1 MNKTIKTFGLVA
13 AIAAASSLASCV
25 SKNNPEDESGVA
37 SIEFANPADSEIFIN
52 EGHTETVK
60 IDLNLNNLTKQDL
73 VIEAKSNPGNWCAAD
88 FADKEDAIVVTPGAN
103 ETEKDLVAV
112 FEVKA
117 TKEGVLPL
125 TFTITSVGS
134 ATEKYIRVTAEPELT
149 EGEYGTITFNPS
161 PAGATLVLKVETN
174 LEKWYFGDLNM
185 VTDDEYNSIE
195 WYTVDKTSGRNG
207 ESLTITF
214 SANSTT
220 DDRKTYICLDETEG
234 SSYSSYFSVMVT
246 QGAKP
251 ATSVSISVY
260 DENYEP
266 QPVLGKTRNVQF
278 GKDDNG
284 SNCSLEFEIEKDGSV
299 DFRFCKSGSTEK
311 DPAIEGVDN
320 PWVNLSATDGIYS
333 LIPSANKTGK
343 DRTTDFVIFS
353 AGSSTELF
361 RFTIT
366 QAGK

>member
-25 SKNNPEDESGVA
+25 SKNNPEDESGA
-37 SIEFANPADSEIFIN
+37 ATIEFANPADSEIFIN
-52 EGHTETVK
+52 EGHTETVR

-73 VIEAKSNPGNWCAAD
+73 VIEEKSNPDNWCSAVLS
-88 FADKEDAIVVTPGAN
+88 DKENAIVVTPGAN

-117 TKEGVLPL
+117 TKEGVNPL

-174 LEKWYFGDLNM
+174 LEKWYFGDFNM
-185 VTDDEYNSIE
+185 VTDDEYNPIE
-195 WYTVDKTSGRNG
+195 WYTVDKKSGRNG

-220 DDRKTYICLDETEG
+220 DDRRTSIFLDETEG
-234 SSYSSYFSVMVT
+234 SSSSSYFSVMVT

-251 ATSVSISVY
+251 ATSVSLSVY

-266 QPVLGKTRNVQF
+266 QPVSGNTYNVQF

-284 SNCSLEFEIEKDGSV
+284 SNCSLDFEIEKDGSV

-320 PWVNLSATDGIYS
+320 PWVMLSAKFGYS
-333 LIPSANKTGK
+333 LTPTANKTGK
-343 DRTTDFVIFS
+343 DRTTDLVIFS

>member
-25 SKNNPEDESGVA
+25 SKNNPEDESGAA

-73 VIEAKSNPGNWCAAD
+73 VIEAKSNPDNWCAAI
-88 FADKEDAIVVTPGAN
+88 FADKENAIVVTPGAN
-103 ETEKDLVAV
+103 KSEEDLVAV

-117 TKEGVLPL
+117 TKEGVNPL
-125 TFTITSVGS
+125 TFTVTSVGS

-174 LEKWYFGDLNM
+174 LEKWYFGDSNM
-185 VTDDEYNSIE
+185 VFDDEYNPIE

-220 DDRKTYICLDETEG
+220 DDRRTSICLDETEG

-251 ATSVSISVY
+251 ATSVSLSVY

-266 QPVLGKTRNVQF
+266 QPVSGKTYNVQF
-278 GKDDNG
+278 GKDDNQ
-284 SNCSLEFEIEKDGSV
+284 NCSLDFEIEKDGSV
-299 DFRFCKSGSTEK
+299 DFLFCKSGSTEK
-311 DPAIEGVDN
+311 DPAIEGADN
-320 PWVNLSATDGIYS
+320 PWVMLSAMYGSYS

-343 DRTTDFVIFS
+343 DRTTDLVIFS

>member
-149 EGEYGTITFNPS
+149 EGKDGTFNPS

-220 DDRKTYICLDETEG
+220 DDRRTSICLDETEG

>member
-25 SKNNPEDESGVA
+25 SKNNPEDESGAA

-73 VIEAKSNPGNWCAAD
+73 VIEAKSNPDNWCAAI
-88 FADKEDAIVVTPGAN
+88 FADKENAIVVTPGAN
-103 ETEKDLVAV
+103 ETEEDLVAV

-117 TKEGVLPL
+117 TKEGVNPL
-125 TFTITSVGS
+125 TFTVTSVGS

-174 LEKWYFGDLNM
+174 LEKWYFGDSNM
-185 VTDDEYNSIE
+185 VFDDEYNPIE

-220 DDRKTYICLDETEG
+220 DDRRTSICLDETEG

-251 ATSVSISVY
+251 ATSVSLSVY

-266 QPVLGKTRNVQF
+266 QPVSGKTYNVQF
-278 GKDDNG
+278 GKDDNQ
-284 SNCSLEFEIEKDGSV
+284 NCSLDFEIEKDGSV

-311 DPAIEGVDN
+311 DPAIEGADN
-320 PWVNLSATDGIYS
+320 PWVMLSAMYGYS
-333 LIPSANKTGK
+333 LIPTANNTGK
-343 DRTTDFVIFS
+343 DRTTDLVIFS

>member
-25 SKNNPEDESGVA
+25 SKNNPEDESGA
-37 SIEFANPADSEIFIN
+37 ATIEFANPADSKIFIN
-52 EGHTETVK
+52 EGHTETVR

-73 VIEAKSNPGNWCAAD
+73 VIEAKSNPDKWCAAD

-103 ETEKDLVAV
+103 ETEEDLVAV

-117 TKEGVLPL
+117 TKEGVNPL
-125 TFTITSVGS
+125 TFTVTSVGS

-185 VTDDEYNSIE
+185 VTDDNSNPIE

-220 DDRKTYICLDETEG
+220 DDRMTSICLDETEG

-251 ATSVSISVY
+251 ATSVSLSVY
-260 DENYEP
+260 DEKVSGNTY
-266 QPVLGKTRNVQF
+266 KVQF

-284 SNCSLEFEIEKDGSV
+284 SNCSLDFEIEKDGSV

-311 DPAIEGVDN
+311 DPAIEGADN
-320 PWVNLSATDGIYS
+320 PWVMLSAKFGYS
-333 LIPSANKTGK
+333 LTPTANKTGK
-343 DRTTDFVIFS
+343 DRTTDLVIFS

>member
-1 MNKTIKTFGLVA
+1 MNKTIKTFVLVA
-13 AIAAASSLASCV
+13 SIAAASSLASCV
-25 SKNNPEDESGVA
+25 SKNNPEDESGA
-37 SIEFANPADSEIFIN
+37 ATIEFANPADSKIFIT
-52 EGHTETVK
+52 EGHTETVR

-73 VIEAKSNPGNWCAAD
+73 VIEEKSNPDKWCAAD

-103 ETEKDLVAV
+103 ESEEDLVAV

-117 TKEGVLPL
+117 TKEGVNPL

-149 EGEYGTITFNPS
+149 EGEHGTFTFNPS

-174 LEKWYFGDLNM
+174 LEKWYFGDSNM
-185 VTDDEYNSIE
+185 VTDDEYNPIE

-220 DDRKTYICLDETEG
+220 DDRMTYICLDETEG
-234 SSYSSYFSVMVT
+234 SLYSSYFSVMVT

-251 ATSVSISVY
+251 ATSVSLSVY
-260 DENYEP
+260 DDNSELK
-266 QPVLGKTRNVQF
+266 PVSGKTYNVQF
-278 GKDDNG
+278 RKDDNG
-284 SNCSLEFEIEKDGSV
+284 SNCSLKFEIEKDGSV
-299 DFRFCKSGSTEK
+299 DFLFCKSGSTEK
-311 DPAIEGVDN
+311 DPAIEGADN
-320 PWVNLSATDGIYS
+320 PWVTLSAKDGCYS
-333 LIPSANKTGK
+333 LIPSANNTGK

>member
-25 SKNNPEDESGVA
+25 SKNNPEDESGAA

-73 VIEAKSNPGNWCAAD
+73 VIAAKSNPDNWCAAI
-88 FADKEDAIVVTPGAN
+88 FADKENAIVVTPGAN
-103 ETEKDLVAV
+103 ETEEDLVAV

-117 TKEGVLPL
+117 TKEGVNPL
-125 TFTITSVGS
+125 TFTVTSVGS

-174 LEKWYFGDLNM
+174 LEKWYFGDSNM
-185 VTDDEYNSIE
+185 VFDDEYNPIE

-220 DDRKTYICLDETEG
+220 DDRRTSICLDETEG

-251 ATSVSISVY
+251 ATSVSLSVY

-266 QPVLGKTRNVQF
+266 QPVSGKTYNVQF
-278 GKDDNG
+278 GKDDNQ
-284 SNCSLEFEIEKDGSV
+284 NCSLDFEIEKDGSV
-299 DFRFCKSGSTEK
+299 DFLFCKSGSTEK
-311 DPAIEGVDN
+311 DPAIEGADN
-320 PWVNLSATDGIYS
+320 PWVMLSAMYGYS
-333 LIPSANKTGK
+333 LIPTANNTGK
-343 DRTTDFVIFS
+343 DRTTDLVIFS

>member
-25 SKNNPEDESGVA
+25 SKNNPEDESGAA

-73 VIEAKSNPGNWCAAD
+73 VIEAKSNPKNWCAAD
-88 FADKEDAIVVTPGAN
+88 VADKEDAIVVTPGAN
-103 ETEKDLVAV
+103 ESEEDLVAV

-117 TKEGVLPL
+117 TKEGVNPL
-125 TFTITSVGS
+125 TFTVTSVGS

-149 EGEYGTITFNPS
+149 EGKYGSITFNPS

-185 VTDDEYNSIE
+185 VTDDEYNPIE
-195 WYTVDKTSGRNG
+195 WYTVDKKSGRNG

-220 DDRKTYICLDETEG
+220 DDRKTSICLDETEG

-251 ATSVSISVY
+251 ATSVSLSVY
-260 DENYEP
+260 DEK
-266 QPVLGKTRNVQF
+266 VLGKTYNVQF

-284 SNCSLEFEIEKDGSV
+284 SNCSLDFEIEKDGSV

-311 DPAIEGVDN
+311 DPAIEGADN
-320 PWVNLSATDGIYS
+320 PWVNLSAKDGYS
-333 LIPSANKTGK
+333 LIPTANNTGK
-343 DRTTDFVIFS
+343 NRTTDLVIFS

-366 QAGK
+366 QAGE

>member
-25 SKNNPEDESGVA
+25 SKNNPEDESGAA

-52 EGHTETVK
+52 EGHTETVR

-73 VIEAKSNPGNWCAAD
+73 VIEAKSNPDKWCAAD

-103 ETEKDLVAV
+103 ESEEDLVAV

-117 TKEGVLPL
+117 TKEGVNPL
-125 TFTITSVGS
+125 TFTVTSVGS

-149 EGEYGTITFNPS
+149 EGKYGTITFNPS

-185 VTDDEYNSIE
+185 VTDDNSDPIE
-195 WYTVDKTSGRNG
+195 WYTVDKKSGRNG

-220 DDRKTYICLDETEG
+220 DDSKTSICLDETEG

-260 DENYEP
+260 EEK
-266 QPVLGKTRNVQF
+266 VLGKTYNVQF

-284 SNCSLEFEIEKDGSV
+284 SNCSLDFEIEKDGSV

-311 DPAIEGVDN
+311 DPAIEGADN
-320 PWVNLSATDGIYS
+320 PWVMLSAMYGYS
-333 LIPSANKTGK
+333 LIPTANKTGK
-343 DRTTDFVIFS
+343 DRTTDLVIFS

>member
-25 SKNNPEDESGVA
+25 SKNNPEDESGA
-37 SIEFANPADSEIFIN
+37 ATIEFANPADSKIFIN
-52 EGHTETVK
+52 EGHTETVR

-73 VIEAKSNPGNWCAAD
+73 VIKAKSNPDNWCSAV

-117 TKEGVLPL
+117 TKEGVNPL
-125 TFTITSVGS
+125 TFTVTSVGS

-149 EGEYGTITFNPS
+149 EGEYGTFTFNPS

-174 LEKWYFGDLNM
+174 LEKWYFGDYNM
-185 VTDDEYNSIE
+185 VTDDEYNPIE
-195 WYTVDKTSGRNG
+195 WYSVDKTSGRNG

-220 DDRKTYICLDETEG
+220 DDRRTSICLDETEG
-234 SSYSSYFSVMVT
+234 SSSSSYFSVMVT

-251 ATSVSISVY
+251 ATSVSLSVY

-266 QPVLGKTRNVQF
+266 QPVSGKTYNVKF
-278 GKDDNG
+278 RKDDNG
-284 SNCSLEFEIEKDGSV
+284 SNCSLDFEIEKDGSV

-311 DPAIEGVDN
+311 DPAIEGADN
-320 PWVNLSATDGIYS
+320 PWVMLSAKFGYS
-333 LIPSANKTGK
+333 LTPTANKTGK
-343 DRTTDFVIFS
+343 DRTTDLVIFS

-366 QAGK
+366 QAGE